1 MVFLCS
7 INFYSIDSLVLVLFW
22 FDLILL
28 FLSVFFL
35 YSCIKRFAF
44 FPMLFFLGGKQN
56 HLFRDFDLFFT
67 AVIIYC
73 CCCCCHNSTFFILK
87 ILKNKNSKLF
97 SLSFFLSLTSKHKQ
111 LFVSWF
117 VSKIVKRK
125 SFRSVAHSALNIG
138 WKMRYRRWWLI
149 FFIFFWFSI

>member
-1 MVFLCS
+1 MFNKFLFNWFVS
-7 INFYSIDSLVLVLFW
+7 FSFILIW
-22 FDLILL
+22 FDLIILVCFFSL
-28 FLSVFFL
+28 FLHQTF
-35 YSCIKRFAF
+35 C
-44 FPMLFFLGGKQN
+44 LFSDVVFLGGKQN

-149 FFIFFWFSI
+149 FFFFWFSI